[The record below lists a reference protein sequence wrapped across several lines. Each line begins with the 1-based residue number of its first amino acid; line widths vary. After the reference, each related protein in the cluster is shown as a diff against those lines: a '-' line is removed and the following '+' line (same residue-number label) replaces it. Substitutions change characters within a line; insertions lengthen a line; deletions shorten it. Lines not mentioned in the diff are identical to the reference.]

1 MEFHSNHPLENI
13 TRNNPYSILEALIPF
28 VDYPMKLPLALLVK
42 YQEVRLILNA
52 FQSTDTLSKYGL
64 HNSSTDPMDI
74 MANIMGVSPEML
86 KTLMSIMETQKSNY
100 NSSSETMNSSNNN
113 TSPTD
118 YVNHITDTNNMGRD
132 DSFSNTNTT
141 SNYSNATDYN
151 NTVDYNKTT
160 DYNNQSSSHSDN
172 FQLDS
177 LDENIKNI
185 FAEYD
190 LLQAAEYNE
199 KNRELHANSIDM
211 NLMNPNISDA
221 DSNNTSVYDGNEPE
235 YYI

>member
-52 FQSTDTLSKYGL
+52 FQSADTLSKYGL
-64 HNSSTDPMDI
+64 HNSSTDPMDM

-118 YVNHITDTNNMGRD
+118 YVNL
-132 DSFSNTNTT
+132 FSNIKNSVSDNDIRNT
-141 SNYSNATDYN
+141 SP
-151 NTVDYNKTT
+151 
-160 DYNNQSSSHSDN
+160 SDN

>member
-64 HNSSTDPMDI
+64 HNSSTDPMDM

-100 NSSSETMNSSNNN
+100 NSSSETMNSANNYK
-113 TSPTD
+113 SSTD
-118 YVNHITDTNNMGRD
+118 YANHIADTNNLSRD

-141 SNYSNATDYN
+141 TNYSNA
-151 NTVDYNKTT
+151 T
-160 DYNNQSSSHSDN
+160 DYNNQSSSHSDILN
-172 FQLDS
+172 QDP

-199 KNRELHANSIDM
+199 KNRELQANSIDD
-211 NLMNPNISDA
+211 NS
-221 DSNNTSVYDGNEPE
+221 SNRKLSEPE

>member
-64 HNSSTDPMDI
+64 HNSSTDPMDM

-100 NSSSETMNSSNNN
+100 NTSSETMNSSNNN
-113 TSPTD
+113 TSSTD
-118 YVNHITDTNNMGRD
+118 YVNHIADTNNLSRD

-141 SNYSNATDYN
+141 TNYSNA
-151 NTVDYNKTT
+151 T
-160 DYNNQSSSHSDN
+160 DYNNQSSSHSDILN
-172 FQLDS
+172 QDP

-199 KNRELHANSIDM
+199 KNRELQANSIDM

>member
-64 HNSSTDPMDI
+64 HNSSTDPMDM
-74 MANIMGVSPEML
+74 MANIIGVSPEML

-118 YVNHITDTNNMGRD
+118 YVNL
-132 DSFSNTNTT
+132 FSNIKNSVSDNDIRNT
-141 SNYSNATDYN
+141 SP
-151 NTVDYNKTT
+151 
-160 DYNNQSSSHSDN
+160 SDN